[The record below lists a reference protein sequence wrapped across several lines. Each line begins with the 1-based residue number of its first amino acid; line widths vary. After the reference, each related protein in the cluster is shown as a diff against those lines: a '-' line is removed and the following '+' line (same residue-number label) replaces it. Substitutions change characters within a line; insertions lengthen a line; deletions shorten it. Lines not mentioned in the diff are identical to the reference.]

1 MKETMTQVGFS
12 KVEVNQPT
20 ADEASQWGLRED
32 KGVQVAGLIL
42 LYFTA
47 YK

>member
-1 MKETMTQVGFS
+1 MRVGFS
-12 KVEVNQPT
+12 KVEVLQPT
-20 ADEASQWGLRED
+20 GDEASRWGLKED
-32 KGVQVAGLIL
+32 NKVRDAGLIL